1 MKLVV
6 LRNGEAPLIMQREAV
21 GVARSENVIR
31 DMVFDNPAILPIDEV
46 DPGYGTLVP
55 VARELNVP
63 GVGRID
69 ALFVDDRGR
78 LVVVEAKLWRNP
90 QARREVVGQILD
102 YARELA
108 RWTYEDLQREVSSAT
123 KRQGNVL
130 FDLVREA
137 GGQND
142 EARFVDQVS
151 RDLQAGRFLLL
162 IVGDGITEGTQRI
175 GEFLTDHAGL
185 AFDFGLIEVAQY
197 RFHDPLL
204 GSERLIV
211 QPRLLAKTVLIE
223 RTVIRNEA
231 RGIEIASLV
240 EERLSSPRQP
250 SSAPATREGQQQ
262 WREFVERFVAATRFD
277 DPAQPPA
284 RSGGLNWMRV
294 PLPSPLS
301 LTLWR
306 SAPNNV
312 AGAFVRF
319 VGGEGLALYDALT
332 AARDEIER
340 EFVEEVLPAPVW
352 KRAGDDTTMT
362 VSWLSPAP
370 WSATEED
377 RQMALFGR
385 VANRFVNSLRPRL
398 VQGAH

>member
-1 MKLVV
+1 MNLVI
-6 LRNGEAPLIMQREAV
+6 LDDGPPLIIEREAV

-31 DMVFDNPAILPIDEV
+31 DLVFAHPAMLPITAI
-46 DPGYGTLVP
+46 DPGYGPLVP

-69 ALFVDDRGR
+69 ALLVDHRGR

-137 GGQND
+137 DGDCD

-151 RDLQAGRFLLL
+151 RDLRAGRFLLL

-175 GEFLTDHAGL
+175 GEFLADHAGL
-185 AFDFGLIEVAQY
+185 AFDFALIEVAQY
-197 RFHDPLL
+197 RFHDARL
-204 GSERLIV
+204 GLERLIV
-211 QPRLLAKTVLIE
+211 QPRLIAKTVLIE

-231 RGIEIASLV
+231 RDIVIENLV
-240 EERLSSPRQP
+240 EERSSSPRP
-250 SSAPATREGQQQ
+250 PAGGGVSREGQLQ

-294 PLPSPLS
+294 PLPAPLS

-312 AGAFVRF
+312 AGGFVRF
-319 VGGEGLALYDALT
+319 SGSEALAIYDEL
-332 AARDEIER
+332 AADRDEIDR
-340 EFVEEVLPAPVW
+340 EFDEEGLPTPVW
-352 KRAGDDTTMT
+352 RAGDDTRLT
-362 VSWLSPAP
+362 VSWPSPAP
-370 WSATEED
+370 WSAAEED
-377 RQMALFGR
+377 RQLNLLGR
-385 VANRFVNSLRPRL
+385 AANRFVNSLRPRL
-398 VQGAH
+398 AQLAH